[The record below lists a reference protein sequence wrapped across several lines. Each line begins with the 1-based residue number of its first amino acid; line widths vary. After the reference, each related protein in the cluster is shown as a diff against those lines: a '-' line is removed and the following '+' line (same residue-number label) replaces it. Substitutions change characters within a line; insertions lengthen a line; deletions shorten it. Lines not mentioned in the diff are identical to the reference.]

1 MNEHAALQVIQGE
14 NVITRIHNALLF
26 AQVKW
31 ENAGLKDAGYFVEV
45 AVDGEVGLFVSKWYL
60 ATLLRTVLIACQ
72 IQLVALSPLA
82 GLAALRI
89 FVHISLVAL
98 VAADTT
104 LVLAKGLY
112 HFLVNKDLKR
122 WRPVLL
128 RRVRYLVTLQPLPE
142 VWLPHLLKVAL
153 VLEHVL
159 DVP

>member
-1 MNEHAALQVIQGE
+1 MNEHAALQVIQGK

-26 AQVKW
+26 AQVKR
-31 ENAGLKDAGYFVEV
+31 ENARLKDAGYFVEV
-45 AVDGEVGLFVSKWYL
+45 AVNGVVGLFVGKWYL
-60 ATLLRTVLIACQ
+60 ATLLRAVLIACQ
-72 IQLVALSPLA
+72 IQLVALGPLA

-98 VAADTT
+98 VAADAT
-104 LVLAKGLY
+104 LILAEGLY
-112 HFLVNKDLKR
+112 HFLVNKNLKR

-142 VWLPHLLKVAL
+142 VWLPRLLKVAL